1 MLIFIDDSG
10 DPGFKTEEGSS
21 KVFVIAL
28 VIFNDPLDAEE
39 TALKI
44 KRLKQELKLNE
55 KYEFKFNKCKKDFRV
70 DFLRTV
76 SDCRFI
82 IKAIVM
88 DKSKIYGKNL
98 RQSKESFYNYTIKTA
113 LKYNDINNAKIRID
127 GHGDR
132 KLKQSMTNY
141 LRRELNSS
149 NKKRFEDLKI
159 INSNT
164 SVLIQLADM
173 IAGAIHRS
181 YYDDKTDK
189 DLYKKIIANKI
200 KDEWQFGK

>member
-10 DPGFKTEEGSS
+10 DPGFKMEEGSS

-44 KRLKQELKLNE
+44 KRLKQKLKLNE
-55 KYEFKFNKCKKDFRV
+55 KYEFKFNKCKRDFRV
-70 DFLRTV
+70 DFLSTV

-98 RQSKESFYNYTIKTA
+98 RQSRESFYNYTIKTV

-149 NKKRFEDLKI
+149 NKKRFENLKI

-181 YYDDKTDK
+181 YYNDKTDK